1 MGIKAYALVGFFIIS
16 LLFTQYAFAQFAGCG
31 PNEVRN
37 VEGECVSAFADE
49 PTEIGMRVSVNA
61 FEGSTTI
68 SVSGHSSI
76 KNNDITI
83 MVLKPDEKTVFVAQ
97 VSPDANGDFMKD
109 VQIGG
114 SQWELN
120 GFYGVFIQQGSSSL
134 YSFVFPIEIVNGYT
148 RATSITKSTLE
159 VITPFTVSTDK
170 SSYNDGDTI
179 KISGNVG
186 TLNEN
191 YNVAVT
197 LFILDPIGDIMTVD
211 QLLTDSSG
219 AFSKVINAGGPLWEL
234 TGDYEIRAQYGT
246 QKTSITFYFVGTT
259 TTPPTSP
266 NTVFIPLGSSLP
278 GCEDTNE
285 CFIPAVITVN
295 VGDTVKWENK
305 DSAAHTVTSGSAA
318 DGPDG
323 TFDSNMFMSGQTFS
337 HTFVTSGEY
346 PYFDMLHPWQAGVV
360 IVKGTPSNGIVD
372 TTPPLLLTP
381 SDMTID
387 ATDSSGARVDYSV
400 KAIDD
405 NDGVLRPNCSPS
417 SGSLFFIGETT
428 VTCSATDNSGN
439 SARKSFLI
447 TVNSPDVII
456 PSWVRDVA
464 GFWCDN
470 EIDDSSFIEAI
481 QYLIDNDVIIVPIT
495 ASSGSGAQEIPNWI
509 KNNACWWSQGLI
521 TNSDFASGLQYLI
534 GQGIIRV

>member
-1 MGIKAYALVGFFIIS
+1 MGIRTYALVGFCIIS
-16 LLFTQYAFAQFAGCG
+16 LLSTQYAFAQFAGCG

-83 MVLKPDEKTVFVAQ
+83 MVLKPDEKAVFVAQ
-97 VSPDANGDFMKD
+97 VSPDANGDFVKD

-120 GFYGVFIQQGSSSL
+120 GFYGVFIKQGSSSL

-159 VITPFTVSTDK
+159 VITPFTVSTDR

-179 KISGNVG
+179 RISGNIG

-191 YNVAVT
+191 PYVPVA
-197 LFILDPIGDIMTVD
+197 IMIIDPIGETAAVA
-211 QLLTDSSG
+211 QVSPSSVG
-219 AFSKVINAGGPLWEL
+219 SYSHTITAGG
-234 TGDYEIRAQYGT
+234 TMQISGVYDIIVTYGL
-246 QKTSITFYFVGTT
+246 QKASTTFLFSAGGF
-259 TTPPTSP
+259 TPTPTP
-266 NTVFIPLGSSLP
+266 F
-278 GCEDTNE
+278 
-285 CFIPAVITVN
+285 
-295 VGDTVKWENK
+295 
-305 DSAAHTVTSGSAA
+305 
-318 DGPDG
+318 
-323 TFDSNMFMSGQTFS
+323 
-337 HTFVTSGEY
+337 
-346 PYFDMLHPWQAGVV
+346 
-360 IVKGTPSNGIVD
+360 D
-372 TTPPLLLTP
+372 TTPPLILTP

-405 NDGVLRPNCSPS
+405 NDGVLRPNCSPT
-417 SGSLFFIGETT
+417 SGSLFFIGDTT

-464 GFWCDN
+464 GFWCGD

-481 QYLIDNDVIIVPIT
+481 QYLIDNDVIIVPTT
-495 ASSGSGAQEIPNWI
+495 ASSGYGSQEIPNWI

-521 TNSDFASGLQYLI
+521 SSSDFASGLQYLI
-534 GQGIIRV
+534 GQGIIRI